1 MYTVPLHHA
10 LMDSCIDHPSEVT
23 ARNLTLTAKVV
34 QNMANF
40 APFGAK
46 EAFMIPCNDF
56 LQSMRPKIISFFDT
70 VSNPKLGA
78 KFERP
83 PRNAAR
89 ALASIFRYYEAN
101 QAVSACVISYLPL
114 TVLQEIK
121 PLQDKSVGS
130 RSIIFS
136 NMIISYRNQR
146 A

>member
-101 QAVSACVISYLPL
+101 QAVSALRYFIFAAHGSAGNQASTGQISRQPIYYL
-114 TVLQEIK
+114 
-121 PLQDKSVGS
+121 
-130 RSIIFS
+130 
-136 NMIISYRNQR
+136 
-146 A
+146 

>member
-101 QAVSACVISYLPL
+101 QAVSACDFIFAAHGSAGNQASTGQISRQPIYYL
-114 TVLQEIK
+114 
-121 PLQDKSVGS
+121 
-130 RSIIFS
+130 
-136 NMIISYRNQR
+136 
-146 A
+146 